1 MPITLQLPGVLAP
14 LAGGQRTIDARGA
27 TVGDVV
33 ADVSSRFPE
42 LAPRLSDGKGNP
54 YPFVTIY
61 LNDEDIRFA
70 GGFQATVNDGD
81 ELVIVPAIAGG

>member
-14 LAGGQRTIDARGA
+14 LAGGRRTIDATGA

-33 ADVSSRFPE
+33 ADVSARYPE
-42 LAPRLSDGKGNP
+42 LGPRLSDGKGNP

-70 GGFQATVNDGD
+70 GGFQTAVTDGD
-81 ELVIVPAIAGG
+81 ELVVVPAIAGG

>member
-1 MPITLQLPGVLAP
+1 MPIPLQLPGVLAP
-14 LAGGQRTIDARGA
+14 LAGGRRTIDAEGA

-33 ADVSSRFPE
+33 ANVSARYPE
-42 LAPRLSDGKGNP
+42 LAPRLSDGNGNP

-70 GGFQATVNDGD
+70 GGFKTAVTDGD